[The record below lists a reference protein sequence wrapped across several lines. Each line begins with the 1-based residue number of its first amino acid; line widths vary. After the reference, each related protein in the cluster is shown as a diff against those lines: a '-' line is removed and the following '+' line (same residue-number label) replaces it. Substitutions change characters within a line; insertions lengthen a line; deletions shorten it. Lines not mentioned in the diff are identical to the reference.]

1 MQLEKETVKEKDRP
15 KTASC
20 GSSRNSSSPCFSD
33 QSGDTEK
40 VYSSSDYDDDL
51 DDDVVKG
58 EENSHSTPGAKQ
70 QSCLL
75 QDLQSDIQHGD
86 SEKQKGIISF
96 ECYHQILKLL
106 SLSYKSSTN
115 CCSCYY

>member
-1 MQLEKETVKEKDRP
+1 MRKKVKEKDRP

-75 QDLQSDIQHGD
+75 QDLQSNNDSDIQLVRM
-86 SEKQKGIISF
+86 STLKNMETQESKQVYNF
-96 ECYHQILKLL
+96 F
-106 SLSYKSSTN
+106 
-115 CCSCYY
+115 

>member
-1 MQLEKETVKEKDRP
+1 MRKKVKEKDRP

-75 QDLQSDIQHGD
+75 QDLQSNNDSDIQLVKM
-86 SEKQKGIISF
+86 STLKNMETQESKQVYNF
-96 ECYHQILKLL
+96 F
-106 SLSYKSSTN
+106 
-115 CCSCYY
+115 

>member
-1 MQLEKETVKEKDRP
+1 MRKKVKEKDRP

-40 VYSSSDYDDDL
+40 IYSSSDYDDDL

-75 QDLQSDIQHGD
+75 QDLQSNNDSDIQLVRM
-86 SEKQKGIISF
+86 STLKNMETQESKQVYNF
-96 ECYHQILKLL
+96 F
-106 SLSYKSSTN
+106 
-115 CCSCYY
+115 